1 MPTELTHY
9 RGPDAV
15 TVIALQAA
23 DFDPAPVGAAPAAT
37 CGRSADHL
45 GHSGDNRPRRPDH
58 GRRHQLGC
66 ALDHPS
72 DRGDHLVRVA
82 AEDRRDEDRRAVVFG
97 RLLVAERFA
106 GAARLVAVDFCAV
119 DFWAVDFF
127 GGEVF
132 RSGC

>member
-1 MPTELTHY
+1 M
-9 RGPDAV
+9 
-15 TVIALQAA
+15 
-23 DFDPAPVGAAPAAT
+23 
-37 CGRSADHL
+37 
-45 GHSGDNRPRRPDH
+45 
-58 GRRHQLGC
+58 
-66 ALDHPS
+66 
-72 DRGDHLVRVA
+72 RVA